1 MKIQRRSNIMKEKIG
16 KNASDFDLKDQNGA
30 EFRLS
35 EFKGRKVLL
44 SFHPLAWTDI
54 CAKQM
59 QSLEKHKDQFEKLN
73 TTAVGISIDSV
84 PCKKAWAESLG
95 IEDTR
100 LLADFW
106 PHGEVAKKYGIFREK
121 YGFSERANIIVDEN
135 GKIIFL
141 RVYEITTLPD
151 INEIIKFLQRGD

>member
-1 MKIQRRSNIMKEKIG
+1 MKEKIG

>member
-1 MKIQRRSNIMKEKIG
+1 MEEKVG
-16 KNASDFDLKDQNGA
+16 KNAPDFGLNDQNNA

-44 SFHPLAWTDI
+44 SFHPLAWTDV

-59 QSLEKHKDQFEKLN
+59 QSLEKHKDEFEELN
-73 TTAVGISIDSV
+73 TTAVGISVDSV

-95 IEDTR
+95 IKDTR

-121 YGFSERANIIVDEN
+121 NGFSERASVIVDEN
-135 GKIIFL
+135 SKIIFFK
-141 RVYEITTLPD
+141 VYEIKTLPD
-151 INEIIKFLQRGD
+151 INEIINFLEKGN